1 MKPEAFEQRERVAG
15 SEVELDAE
23 IRRERDTH
31 VDRAGGFVAVDADAA
46 DTKLRLF
53 DDADHRRVAVEDARH
68 AGEPQRAD
76 PCRPADDTSEP
87 QYIMPTSYAIP
98 CLTKTK
104 H

>member
-53 DDADHRRVAVEDARH
+53 DDADHRSVEVEDARH
-68 AGEPQRAD
+68 AGERQRAD
-76 PCRPADDTSEP
+76 ACLETVGQIGRASWRERVR
-87 QYIMPTSYAIP
+87 QYV
-98 CLTKTK
+98 
-104 H
+104 